1 MMRLMFFQEY
11 VNTNRITESS
21 LKVCSDAPEKEKG
34 IEMGP
39 KRRLETS
46 WADKVLI
53 RVKKGKQRTGDDES
67 KLHGSSEGNSN

>member
-1 MMRLMFFQEY
+1 
-11 VNTNRITESS
+11 
-21 LKVCSDAPEKEKG
+21 
-34 IEMGP
+34 MGP

-53 RVKKGKQRTGDDES
+53 RAKKGKQRTGDDES